1 MRCPNNREHDQFVT
15 TAHEVH
21 DWVVDAE
28 GNFIED
34 LGCSEVAVWP
44 DTWTCSICGANAVES
59 AVCVIK
65 GRD

>member
-15 TAHEVH
+15 TAHE
-21 DWVVDAE
+21 DAK
-28 GNFIED
+28 GNIIED

-44 DTWTCSICGANAVES
+44 DTWTCCICGANAVES
-59 AVCVIK
+59 AVCVIR